1 MILVTSRIEI
11 SKKED
16 RSLITKTRELSDKIL
31 SDFPL
36 RLLELPVF
44 EKLAHF
50 RFQVGNGSRKYD
62 VAPVHGETYSP
73 SKFHANRS
81 MGDRVISPGHIKK
94 RHLSHDRA
102 YFDHEIF
109 INGNLG
115 RHLKCHDM

>member
-31 SDFPL
+31 FDFRL

-62 VAPVHGETYSP
+62 VAPVQGETYSP

-81 MGDRVISPGHIKK
+81 MGGRVSSPGHIKK
-94 RHLSHDRA
+94 TPS
-102 YFDHEIF
+102 
-109 INGNLG
+109 
-115 RHLKCHDM
+115 